1 VEINERRI
9 IMRFTTRTK
18 VVIING
24 KPQSGKD
31 TFCQYAQGY
40 CNDDESANTLIIS
53 SVDPLKEML
62 TQLGWD
68 GTKTDEIR
76 DMLMCMKQ
84 LWVQNQDGPTM
95 FLFNNIFEFHKA
107 CTGEDNIV
115 FVHIRE
121 PEEIKKLVNALT
133 GFKSMG
139 IDVISLLVI
148 RKGGEDT
155 QNQPAETRKSDDEA
169 LINSY
174 EYDVTINNDEDLI
187 KLQEL
192 AAEFVDKLLEVS
204 K

>member
-1 VEINERRI
+1 
-9 IMRFTTRTK
+9 MRFITRTK

-31 TFCQYAQGY
+31 TFCKYAQGY
-40 CNDDESANTLIIS
+40 CDDDESANTLIIS

-68 GTKTDEIR
+68 GTKTDKIR
-76 DMLMCMKQ
+76 DMLMDMKQ

-95 FLFNNIFEFHKA
+95 FLFNNILEFHKA

-133 GFKSMG
+133 GFESMG

-148 RKGGEDT
+148 RESGEDT
-155 QNQPAETRKSDDEA
+155 PNQPAETRRSDDEA

-192 AAEFVDKLLEVS
+192 AAEFVDKLLEDEYE
-204 K
+204 

>member
-1 VEINERRI
+1 
-9 IMRFTTRTK
+9 MRFTTRTK

-31 TFCQYAQGY
+31 TFCKYAQGY
-40 CNDDESANTLIIS
+40 CDDDESANTLIIS

-68 GTKTDEIR
+68 GTKTDKIR
-76 DMLMCMKQ
+76 DMLMDMKQ

-95 FLFNNIFEFHKA
+95 FLFNNILEFHKA

-133 GFKSMG
+133 GFESMG
-139 IDVISLLVI
+139 IDVISLLII
-148 RKGGEDT
+148 RGSGEGT
-155 QNQPAETRKSDDEA
+155 PNQPAETRRSDDEA

-192 AAEFVDKLLEVS
+192 AAEFVDKLLEDEYE
-204 K
+204 

>member
-1 VEINERRI
+1 
-9 IMRFTTRTK
+9 MRFTTRTK

-31 TFCQYAQGY
+31 TFCKYAQGY
-40 CNDDESANTLIIS
+40 CDDDESANTLIIS

-68 GTKTDEIR
+68 GTKTDKIR
-76 DMLMCMKQ
+76 DMLMDMKQ

-95 FLFNNIFEFHKA
+95 FLFNNILEFHKA

-133 GFKSMG
+133 GFESMG

-148 RKGGEDT
+148 RKGREDT
-155 QNQPAETRKSDDEA
+155 PNQPAETRRSDDEA

-192 AAEFVDKLLEVS
+192 AAEFVDKLLEDEYE
-204 K
+204 

>member
-1 VEINERRI
+1 
-9 IMRFTTRTK
+9 MRFTTSTK

-31 TFCQYAQGY
+31 TFCKYAQGY
-40 CNDDESANTLIIS
+40 CDDDESANTLIIS

-68 GTKTDEIR
+68 GTKTDKIR
-76 DMLMCMKQ
+76 DMLMDMKQ

-95 FLFNNIFEFHKA
+95 FLFNNILEFHKA

-133 GFKSMG
+133 GFESMG

-155 QNQPAETRKSDDEA
+155 PNQPAETRRSDDEA

-174 EYDVTINNDEDLI
+174 KYDVTINNDEDLI

-192 AAEFVDKLLEVS
+192 AAEFVDKLLEDEYE
-204 K
+204 

>member
-1 VEINERRI
+1 
-9 IMRFTTRTK
+9 
-18 VVIING
+18 
-24 KPQSGKD
+24 
-31 TFCQYAQGY
+31 
-40 CNDDESANTLIIS
+40 
-53 SVDPLKEML
+53 ML

-68 GTKTDEIR
+68 GTKTDKIR
-76 DMLMCMKQ
+76 DMLMDMKQ

-95 FLFNNIFEFHKA
+95 FLFNNILEFHKA

-133 GFKSMG
+133 GFESMG

-148 RKGGEDT
+148 RESGEDT
-155 QNQPAETRKSDDEA
+155 PNQPAETRRSDDEA

-192 AAEFVDKLLEVS
+192 AAEFVDKLLEDEYE
-204 K
+204 

>member
-1 VEINERRI
+1 
-9 IMRFTTRTK
+9 MRFTTRTK

-31 TFCQYAQGY
+31 TFCKYAQGY
-40 CNDDESANTLIIS
+40 CDDDESANTLIIS
-53 SVDPLKEML
+53 SVDPLKDML

-68 GTKTDEIR
+68 GTKTDKIR
-76 DMLMCMKQ
+76 DMLMDMKQ

-95 FLFNNIFEFHKA
+95 FLFNNILEFHKA

-133 GFKSMG
+133 GFESMG

-155 QNQPAETRKSDDEA
+155 PNQPAETRRSDDEA

-192 AAEFVDKLLEVS
+192 AAEFVDKLLEDEYE
-204 K
+204 

>member
-1 VEINERRI
+1 
-9 IMRFTTRTK
+9 MRFTTRTK
-18 VVIING
+18 VVIVNG
-24 KPQSGKD
+24 NPQSGKN

-40 CNDDESANTLIIS
+40 CDDDESANTLIIS
-53 SVDPLKEML
+53 SVDPLKEIL
-62 TQLGWD
+62 AQLGWD

-95 FLFNNIFEFHKA
+95 FLFNNILEFHKA

-133 GFKSMG
+133 GFESMG
-139 IDVISLLVI
+139 IDAISLLVI

-155 QNQPAETRKSDDEA
+155 PNQPAETRRSDDEA

-192 AAEFVDKLLEVS
+192 AAEFVDKLLEDEI
-204 K
+204 

>member
-1 VEINERRI
+1 
-9 IMRFTTRTK
+9 MRFTTRTK

-31 TFCQYAQGY
+31 TFCKYAQGY
-40 CNDDESANTLIIS
+40 CDDDESANTLIIS

-68 GTKTDEIR
+68 GTKTDKIR
-76 DMLMCMKQ
+76 DMLMDMKQ

-95 FLFNNIFEFHKA
+95 FLFNNILEFHKA

-133 GFKSMG
+133 GFESMG
-139 IDVISLLVI
+139 IDVISLLVV

-155 QNQPAETRKSDDEA
+155 PNQPTETRRSDDEA

-192 AAEFVDKLLEVS
+192 AAEFVDKLLEDEYE
-204 K
+204 

>member
-1 VEINERRI
+1 
-9 IMRFTTRTK
+9 MRFTTRTK

-31 TFCQYAQGY
+31 TFCGFAQGY
-40 CNDDESANTLIIS
+40 CDDDESANTLIIS

-62 TQLGWD
+62 AQLGWD

-95 FLFNNIFEFHKA
+95 FLFNNILEFHKA

-121 PEEIKKLVNALT
+121 PEEVKKLVNALT
-133 GFKSMG
+133 GFESMG
-139 IDVISLLVI
+139 IDVISLLVV

-155 QNQPAETRKSDDEA
+155 PNQPAETRRSDDEA

-192 AAEFVDKLLEVS
+192 AAEFVDKLLEDEYE
-204 K
+204 

>member
-1 VEINERRI
+1 
-9 IMRFTTRTK
+9 MRFTTRTK

-31 TFCQYAQGY
+31 TFCKYAQGY
-40 CNDDESANTLIIS
+40 CDDDESANTLIIS

-68 GTKTDEIR
+68 GTKTDKIR
-76 DMLMCMKQ
+76 DMLMDMKQ

-95 FLFNNIFEFHKA
+95 FLFNNILEFHKA

-133 GFKSMG
+133 GFESMG

-155 QNQPAETRKSDDEA
+155 PNQPAETRRSDDEA

-174 EYDVTINNDEDLI
+174 KYDITINNDEDLI

-192 AAEFVDKLLEVS
+192 AAEFVDKLLEDEYE
-204 K
+204 

>member
-1 VEINERRI
+1 
-9 IMRFTTRTK
+9 MRFTTRTK

-31 TFCQYAQGY
+31 TFCKYAQGY
-40 CNDDESANTLIIS
+40 CDDDESANTLIIS

-68 GTKTDEIR
+68 GTKTDKIR
-76 DMLMCMKQ
+76 DMLMDMKQ

-95 FLFNNIFEFHKA
+95 FLFNNILEFHKA

-133 GFKSMG
+133 GFESMG

-148 RKGGEDT
+148 REGGEDT
-155 QNQPAETRKSDDEA
+155 PNQPAETRRSDDEA

-174 EYDVTINNDEDLI
+174 EYDVTINNDGDLI

-192 AAEFVDKLLEVS
+192 AAEFVDKLLEDEYE
-204 K
+204 

>member
-1 VEINERRI
+1 
-9 IMRFTTRTK
+9 MRFTTRTK

-31 TFCQYAQGY
+31 TFCKYAQGY
-40 CNDDESANTLIIS
+40 CDDDESANTLIIS

-68 GTKTDEIR
+68 GAKTDKIR
-76 DMLMCMKQ
+76 DMLMDMKQ

-95 FLFNNIFEFHKA
+95 FLFNHILEFHKA

-133 GFKSMG
+133 GFESMG

-155 QNQPAETRKSDDEA
+155 PNQPAETRRSDDEA

-192 AAEFVDKLLEVS
+192 AAEFIDKLLEDEYE
-204 K
+204 

>member
-1 VEINERRI
+1 
-9 IMRFTTRTK
+9 MRFTTRTK

-31 TFCQYAQGY
+31 TFCKYAQGY
-40 CNDDESANTLIIS
+40 CDDDESANTLIIS

-68 GTKTDEIR
+68 GTKTDKIR
-76 DMLMCMKQ
+76 DMLMDMKQ
-84 LWVQNQDGPTM
+84 LWIQNQDGPTM
-95 FLFNNIFEFHKA
+95 FLFNNILEFHKA

-133 GFKSMG
+133 GFESMG

-148 RKGGEDT
+148 RKDGEDT
-155 QNQPAETRKSDDEA
+155 PNQPAETRRSDDEA

-192 AAEFVDKLLEVS
+192 AAEFVDKLLEDEYE
-204 K
+204 

>member
-1 VEINERRI
+1 
-9 IMRFTTRTK
+9 MRFTTRTK

-31 TFCQYAQGY
+31 TFCKYAQGY
-40 CNDDESANTLIIS
+40 CDDDESANTLIIS

-68 GTKTDEIR
+68 GTKTDKIR
-76 DMLMCMKQ
+76 DMLMDMKQ

-95 FLFNNIFEFHKA
+95 FLFNNILEFHKA

-121 PEEIKKLVNALT
+121 PEEIKKLVNALN
-133 GFKSMG
+133 GFESMG

-148 RKGGEDT
+148 RKGGEGT
-155 QNQPAETRKSDDEA
+155 PNQPAETRKSDDEA

-192 AAEFVDKLLEVS
+192 AAEFVDKLLEDEYE
-204 K
+204 

>member
-1 VEINERRI
+1 
-9 IMRFTTRTK
+9 MRFTTRTK

-31 TFCQYAQGY
+31 TFCKYAQGY
-40 CNDDESANTLIIS
+40 CDDDESANTLIIS

-68 GTKTDEIR
+68 GTKTDKIR
-76 DMLMCMKQ
+76 DMLMDMKQ

-95 FLFNNIFEFHKA
+95 FLFNNILEFHKA

-133 GFKSMG
+133 GFASMG

-155 QNQPAETRKSDDEA
+155 PNQPAETRRSDDEA
-169 LINSY
+169 FINSY

-192 AAEFVDKLLEVS
+192 AAEFVDKLLEDEYE
-204 K
+204 

>member
-1 VEINERRI
+1 
-9 IMRFTTRTK
+9 MRFTTRTK

-31 TFCQYAQGY
+31 TFCKYAQGY
-40 CNDDESANTLIIS
+40 CDDDESANTLIIS
-53 SVDPLKEML
+53 SVDPLKEIL

-68 GTKTDEIR
+68 GTKTDKIR
-76 DMLMCMKQ
+76 DMLMDMKQ

-95 FLFNNIFEFHKA
+95 FLFNNILEFHKA

-115 FVHIRE
+115 FVHICE

-133 GFKSMG
+133 GFESMG

-155 QNQPAETRKSDDEA
+155 PNQPAETRRSDDEA

-192 AAEFVDKLLEVS
+192 AAEFVDKLLEDEYE
-204 K
+204 

>member
-1 VEINERRI
+1 
-9 IMRFTTRTK
+9 MRFTTRTK

-31 TFCQYAQGY
+31 TFCKYAQGY
-40 CNDDESANTLIIS
+40 CDDDESANTLIIS

-68 GTKTDEIR
+68 GTKTDKIR
-76 DMLMCMKQ
+76 DMLMDMKQ

-95 FLFNNIFEFHKA
+95 FLFNNILEFHKA

-133 GFKSMG
+133 GFESMG

-148 RKGGEDT
+148 RKDGEDT
-155 QNQPAETRKSDDEA
+155 PNQPAETRRSDDEA

-192 AAEFVDKLLEVS
+192 AAEFVDKLLEDEYEYE
-204 K
+204 

>member
-1 VEINERRI
+1 
-9 IMRFTTRTK
+9 MRFTTRTK

-31 TFCQYAQGY
+31 TFCKYAQGY
-40 CNDDESANTLIIS
+40 CDDDESANTLIIS

-68 GTKTDEIR
+68 GTKTDKIR
-76 DMLMCMKQ
+76 DMLMDMKQ

-95 FLFNNIFEFHKA
+95 FLFNNILEFHKA

-133 GFKSMG
+133 GFESMG

-148 RKGGEDT
+148 RESGEDT
-155 QNQPAETRKSDDEA
+155 PNQPAETRRSDDEA

-192 AAEFVDKLLEVS
+192 AAEFVDKLLED
-204 K
+204 KYE

>member
-1 VEINERRI
+1 
-9 IMRFTTRTK
+9 MRFTTRTK

-31 TFCQYAQGY
+31 TFCKYAQGY
-40 CNDDESANTLIIS
+40 CDDDESANTLIIS

-68 GTKTDEIR
+68 GTKTDKIR
-76 DMLMCMKQ
+76 DMLMDMKQ

-95 FLFNNIFEFHKA
+95 FLFNNILEFHKA

-133 GFKSMG
+133 GFESMG

-155 QNQPAETRKSDDEA
+155 PNQPAETRRSDDEA

-192 AAEFVDKLLEVS
+192 AAEFVDKLLED
-204 K
+204 KYE

>member
-1 VEINERRI
+1 
-9 IMRFTTRTK
+9 MRFTTRTK

-31 TFCQYAQGY
+31 TFCKYAQGY
-40 CNDDESANTLIIS
+40 CDDDESANTLIIS

-68 GTKTDEIR
+68 GTKTDKIR
-76 DMLMCMKQ
+76 DMLMDMKQ

-95 FLFNNIFEFHKA
+95 FLFNNILEFHKA

-133 GFKSMG
+133 GYESMG

-155 QNQPAETRKSDDEA
+155 PNQPAETRRSDDEA

-192 AAEFVDKLLEVS
+192 AAEFVDKLLEDEYE
-204 K
+204 

>member
-1 VEINERRI
+1 
-9 IMRFTTRTK
+9 MRFTTRTK

-31 TFCQYAQGY
+31 TFCKYAQGY
-40 CNDDESANTLIIS
+40 CDDDESANTLIIS

-68 GTKTDEIR
+68 GTKTDKIR
-76 DMLMCMKQ
+76 DMLMDMKQ

-95 FLFNNIFEFHKA
+95 FLFNNILEFHKA

-133 GFKSMG
+133 GFESMG

-148 RKGGEDT
+148 RESGEDT
-155 QNQPAETRKSDDEA
+155 PNQPADTRRSDDEA

-192 AAEFVDKLLEVS
+192 AAEFVDKLLEDEYE
-204 K
+204 

>member
-1 VEINERRI
+1 
-9 IMRFTTRTK
+9 MRFTTRTK

-31 TFCQYAQGY
+31 TFCKYAQGY
-40 CNDDESANTLIIS
+40 CDDDESANTLIIS

-68 GTKTDEIR
+68 GTKTNKIR
-76 DMLMCMKQ
+76 DMLMDMKQ

-95 FLFNNIFEFHKA
+95 FLFNNILEFHKA

-133 GFKSMG
+133 GFESMG
-139 IDVISLLVI
+139 IDVISLLII

-155 QNQPAETRKSDDEA
+155 PNQPAETRRSDDEA

-192 AAEFVDKLLEVS
+192 AAEFVDKLLEDEYE
-204 K
+204 

>member
-1 VEINERRI
+1 
-9 IMRFTTRTK
+9 MRFTTRTK

-31 TFCQYAQGY
+31 TFCKYAQGY
-40 CNDDESANTLIIS
+40 CDDDESANTLIIS

-68 GTKTDEIR
+68 GTKTDKIR
-76 DMLMCMKQ
+76 DMLMDMKQ

-95 FLFNNIFEFHKA
+95 FLFNNILEFHKA

-121 PEEIKKLVNALT
+121 PEEIKKLVNTLT
-133 GFKSMG
+133 GFESMG
-139 IDVISLLVI
+139 IDVISLLII

-155 QNQPAETRKSDDEA
+155 PNQPAGTRRSDDEA

-174 EYDVTINNDEDLI
+174 EYDVTINNDGDLI

-192 AAEFVDKLLEVS
+192 AAEFVDKLLEDEYNE
-204 K
+204 

>member
-1 VEINERRI
+1 
-9 IMRFTTRTK
+9 MRFTTRTK

-31 TFCQYAQGY
+31 TFCKYAQGY
-40 CNDDESANTLIIS
+40 CDDDESANTLIIS

-68 GTKTDEIR
+68 GTKTDKIR
-76 DMLMCMKQ
+76 DMLMDMKQ

-95 FLFNNIFEFHKA
+95 FLFNNILEFHKA

-133 GFKSMG
+133 GFESMG

-148 RKGGEDT
+148 RESGEDT
-155 QNQPAETRKSDDEA
+155 PNQPVETRRSDDEA
-169 LINSY
+169 FINSY

-192 AAEFVDKLLEVS
+192 AAEFVDKLLEDEYE
-204 K
+204 

>member
-1 VEINERRI
+1 
-9 IMRFTTRTK
+9 MRFTTRTK

-31 TFCQYAQGY
+31 TFCKYAQGY
-40 CNDDESANTLIIS
+40 CDDDESANILIIS

-68 GTKTDEIR
+68 GTKTDKIR
-76 DMLMCMKQ
+76 DMLMDMKQ

-95 FLFNNIFEFHKA
+95 FLFNNILEFHKA

-133 GFKSMG
+133 GFESMG

-155 QNQPAETRKSDDEA
+155 PNQPAETRRSDDEA

-192 AAEFVDKLLEVS
+192 AAEFVDKLLEDEYE
-204 K
+204 

>member
-1 VEINERRI
+1 
-9 IMRFTTRTK
+9 MRFTTRTK
-18 VVIING
+18 VVIVNG

-31 TFCQYAQGY
+31 TFCKYAQGY
-40 CNDDESANTLIIS
+40 CDDDESANTLIIS
-53 SVDPLKEML
+53 SVDPLKEIL

-68 GTKTDEIR
+68 GTKTDKIR
-76 DMLMCMKQ
+76 DMLMDMKQ

-95 FLFNNIFEFHKA
+95 FLFNNILEFHKA

-133 GFKSMG
+133 GFESMG

-155 QNQPAETRKSDDEA
+155 PNQPAETRRSDDEA

-192 AAEFVDKLLEVS
+192 AAEFVDKLLEDEYE
-204 K
+204 

>member
-1 VEINERRI
+1 
-9 IMRFTTRTK
+9 MRFTTRTK

-31 TFCQYAQGY
+31 TFCKYAQGY
-40 CNDDESANTLIIS
+40 CDDDESANTLIIS

-68 GTKTDEIR
+68 GTKTDKIR
-76 DMLMCMKQ
+76 DMLMDMKQ
-84 LWVQNQDGPTM
+84 LWIQNQDGPTM
-95 FLFNNIFEFHKA
+95 FLFNNILEFHKA

-133 GFKSMG
+133 GFESMG

-148 RKGGEDT
+148 RRGGEDT
-155 QNQPAETRKSDDEA
+155 PNQPAETRRSDDEA

-174 EYDVTINNDEDLI
+174 KYDVTINNDEDLI

-192 AAEFVDKLLEVS
+192 AAEFVDKLLEDEYE
-204 K
+204 

>member
-1 VEINERRI
+1 
-9 IMRFTTRTK
+9 MRFTTRTK

-31 TFCQYAQGY
+31 TFCKYAQGY
-40 CNDDESANTLIIS
+40 CDDDESANTLIIS

-68 GTKTDEIR
+68 GTKTDKIR
-76 DMLMCMKQ
+76 DMLMDMKQ

-95 FLFNNIFEFHKA
+95 FLFNNILEFHKA

-133 GFKSMG
+133 GFESMG

-148 RKGGEDT
+148 RKGEEDT
-155 QNQPAETRKSDDEA
+155 PNQPAETRRSDDEA

-174 EYDVTINNDEDLI
+174 EYDVIINNDEDLI

-192 AAEFVDKLLEVS
+192 AAEFVDKLLEDEYE
-204 K
+204 

>member
-1 VEINERRI
+1 
-9 IMRFTTRTK
+9 MRFTTRTK

-31 TFCQYAQGY
+31 TFCKYAQGY
-40 CNDDESANTLIIS
+40 CDDDESANTLIIS

-68 GTKTDEIR
+68 GTKTDKIR
-76 DMLMCMKQ
+76 DMLMDMKQ

-95 FLFNNIFEFHKA
+95 FLFNNILEFHKA

-133 GFKSMG
+133 GFESMG

-148 RKGGEDT
+148 RESGEDT
-155 QNQPAETRKSDDEA
+155 PNQPAGTRRSDDEA

-174 EYDVTINNDEDLI
+174 EYDVTINNDGDLI

-192 AAEFVDKLLEVS
+192 AAEFVDKLLED
-204 K
+204 KYE

>member
-1 VEINERRI
+1 
-9 IMRFTTRTK
+9 MRFTTRTK

-31 TFCQYAQGY
+31 TFCKYAQGY
-40 CNDDESANTLIIS
+40 CDDDESANTLIIS

-68 GTKTDEIR
+68 GTKTDKIR
-76 DMLMCMKQ
+76 DMLMDMKQ

-95 FLFNNIFEFHKA
+95 FLFNNILEFHKA

-133 GFKSMG
+133 GFESMG

-155 QNQPAETRKSDDEA
+155 PNQPTETRRSDDEA

-192 AAEFVDKLLEVS
+192 AAEFVDKLLEDEYE
-204 K
+204 

>member
-1 VEINERRI
+1 
-9 IMRFTTRTK
+9 MRFTTRTK

-31 TFCQYAQGY
+31 TFCKYAQGY
-40 CNDDESANTLIIS
+40 CDDDESANTLIIS

-68 GTKTDEIR
+68 GTKTDKIR
-76 DMLMCMKQ
+76 NMLMDMKQ

-95 FLFNNIFEFHKA
+95 FLFNNILEFHKA

-133 GFKSMG
+133 GFESMG

-155 QNQPAETRKSDDEA
+155 PNQSAETRRSDDEA

-192 AAEFVDKLLEVS
+192 AAEFVDKLLEDEYE
-204 K
+204 

>member
-1 VEINERRI
+1 
-9 IMRFTTRTK
+9 MRFTTRTK

-24 KPQSGKD
+24 KSQSGKD
-31 TFCQYAQGY
+31 TFCKYAQGY
-40 CNDDESANTLIIS
+40 CDDDESANTLIIS

-95 FLFNNIFEFHKA
+95 FLFNNILEFHKA

-133 GFKSMG
+133 GFESMG

-155 QNQPAETRKSDDEA
+155 PNQPAETRKSDDEA

-174 EYDVTINNDEDLI
+174 NYDITINNDGDLI
-187 KLQEL
+187 RLQEL
-192 AAEFVDKLLEVS
+192 AAEFVDKLLEDEYE
-204 K
+204 

>member
-1 VEINERRI
+1 
-9 IMRFTTRTK
+9 MRFTTRTK

-31 TFCQYAQGY
+31 TFCKYAQGY
-40 CNDDESANTLIIS
+40 CDDDESANTLIIS
-53 SVDPLKEML
+53 SVDPLKEMM

-68 GTKTDEIR
+68 GTKTDKIR
-76 DMLMCMKQ
+76 DMLMDMKQ

-95 FLFNNIFEFHKA
+95 FLFNNILEFHKA

-133 GFKSMG
+133 GFESMG

-155 QNQPAETRKSDDEA
+155 PNQPAETRRSDDEA

-174 EYDVTINNDEDLI
+174 KYDVTINNDEDLI

-192 AAEFVDKLLEVS
+192 AAEFVDKLLEDEYE
-204 K
+204 

>member
-1 VEINERRI
+1 
-9 IMRFTTRTK
+9 MRFTTRTK

-31 TFCQYAQGY
+31 TFCKYVQGY
-40 CNDDESANTLIIS
+40 CDDDESANTLIIS

-68 GTKTDEIR
+68 GTKTDKIR
-76 DMLMCMKQ
+76 DMLMDMKQ

-95 FLFNNIFEFHKA
+95 FLFNNILEFHKA

-133 GFKSMG
+133 GFESMG

-148 RKGGEDT
+148 RESGEDT
-155 QNQPAETRKSDDEA
+155 PNQPAETRRSDDEA

-192 AAEFVDKLLEVS
+192 AAEFVDKLLEDEYE
-204 K
+204 

>member
-1 VEINERRI
+1 
-9 IMRFTTRTK
+9 MRFTTRTK

-31 TFCQYAQGY
+31 TFCKYAQGY
-40 CNDDESANTLIIS
+40 CDDDESANTLIIS

-68 GTKTDEIR
+68 GTKTDKIR
-76 DMLMCMKQ
+76 DMLMDMKQ

-95 FLFNNIFEFHKA
+95 FLFNNILKFHKA

-133 GFKSMG
+133 GFESMG

-148 RKGGEDT
+148 RESGEDT
-155 QNQPAETRKSDDEA
+155 PNQPAETRRSDDEA

-192 AAEFVDKLLEVS
+192 AAEFVDKLLEDEYE
-204 K
+204 

>member
-1 VEINERRI
+1 
-9 IMRFTTRTK
+9 MRFTTRTK

-31 TFCQYAQGY
+31 TFCKYAQGY
-40 CNDDESANTLIIS
+40 CDDDESANTLIIS

-68 GTKTDEIR
+68 GTKTDKIR
-76 DMLMCMKQ
+76 DMLMDMKQ
-84 LWVQNQDGPTM
+84 LWIQNQDGPTM
-95 FLFNNIFEFHKA
+95 FLFNNILEFHKT

-133 GFKSMG
+133 GFESMG
-139 IDVISLLVI
+139 IDVISLLII
-148 RKGGEDT
+148 RGSGEDT
-155 QNQPAETRKSDDEA
+155 PNQPAETRRSDDEA
-169 LINSY
+169 LINNY

-192 AAEFVDKLLEVS
+192 AAEFVDKLLEDEYE
-204 K
+204 

>member
-1 VEINERRI
+1 
-9 IMRFTTRTK
+9 MRFTTRTK

-31 TFCQYAQGY
+31 TFCKYAQGY
-40 CNDDESANTLIIS
+40 CDDDESANTLIIS

-68 GTKTDEIR
+68 GTKTDKIR
-76 DMLMCMKQ
+76 DMLMDMKQ

-95 FLFNNIFEFHKA
+95 FLFNNILEFHKA

-133 GFKSMG
+133 GFASMG

-155 QNQPAETRKSDDEA
+155 PNQPAETRRSDDEA

-192 AAEFVDKLLEVS
+192 AAEFVDKLLEDEYE
-204 K
+204 

>member
-1 VEINERRI
+1 
-9 IMRFTTRTK
+9 MRFTTRTK

-31 TFCQYAQGY
+31 TFCKYAQGY
-40 CNDDESANTLIIS
+40 CDDGESANTLIIS

-68 GTKTDEIR
+68 GTKTDKIR
-76 DMLMCMKQ
+76 DILMNMKQ
-84 LWVQNQDGPTM
+84 LWIQNQDGPTM
-95 FLFNNIFEFHKA
+95 FLFNNILEFHKT

-133 GFKSMG
+133 GFESMG

-155 QNQPAETRKSDDEA
+155 PNQHAETRMSDDEA

-192 AAEFVDKLLEVS
+192 AAEFVDKLLEDEYE
-204 K
+204 

>member
-1 VEINERRI
+1 
-9 IMRFTTRTK
+9 MRFTTRTK

-31 TFCQYAQGY
+31 TFCKYAQGY
-40 CNDDESANTLIIS
+40 CDDDESANTLIIS

-68 GTKTDEIR
+68 GTKTNKIR
-76 DMLMCMKQ
+76 DMLMDMKQ

-95 FLFNNIFEFHKA
+95 FLFNNILEFHKA

-133 GFKSMG
+133 GFESMG

-148 RKGGEDT
+148 RESGEDT
-155 QNQPAETRKSDDEA
+155 PNQPAETRRSDDEA

-192 AAEFVDKLLEVS
+192 AAEFVDKLLEDEYE
-204 K
+204 

>member
-1 VEINERRI
+1 
-9 IMRFTTRTK
+9 MRFTTRTK

-31 TFCQYAQGY
+31 TFCKYAQGY
-40 CNDDESANTLIIS
+40 CDDDESANTLIIS
-53 SVDPLKEML
+53 SVDPLKDML

-68 GTKTDEIR
+68 GTKTDKIR
-76 DMLMCMKQ
+76 DMLMDMKQ

-95 FLFNNIFEFHKA
+95 FLFNNILEFHKA

-133 GFKSMG
+133 GFESMG

-148 RKGGEDT
+148 RKGEEDT
-155 QNQPAETRKSDDEA
+155 PNQPAETRRSDDEA

-174 EYDVTINNDEDLI
+174 KYDVTINNDEDLI

-192 AAEFVDKLLEVS
+192 AAEFVDKLLEDEYE
-204 K
+204 